1 MTRKILHID
10 LDAFFCSVE
19 ELKNPELVGKAFA
32 VGGQPGQRGV
42 VATCSYA
49 ARLFG
54 VHSAMPTGRAK
65 ALCPELLLVS
75 GHHSEYGEYSDR
87 VMAIFHEIS
96 PLVEEVSID
105 EAFVDISDLPQSAEL
120 IARQIQERIR
130 QEVNLPCSIGV
141 ATNKLVA
148 KIATDAGK
156 AEKKGKVAPRA
167 IKVVPPGTEA
177 SFLAP
182 LPVQAM
188 WGVGPKLAAHLNTL
202 GMNTIGDIANVSP
215 TDLHRWLGKSGEYL
229 AHAAQGID
237 NSVVSTSHG
246 MKSVSQETTYDADIN
261 DIVEIERTIRWLSE
275 KVARRLR
282 GKGISGSTVRIK
294 VRLSD
299 FSTFT
304 RQEHLEVPTNIES
317 VIRER
322 ALFLFYE
329 FWKPGQYI
337 RLLGVGV
344 SDLDEN
350 WHQMSLFEPQLE
362 REIRLH
368 QALDEIREKFGKT
381 MLQKGKI
388 RK

>member
-19 ELKNPELVGKAFA
+19 ELKNPELIGKPFA

-42 VATCSYA
+42 VASCSYA
-49 ARLFG
+49 ARKFG
-54 VHSAMPTGRAK
+54 VHSAMPTGLAK
-65 ALCPELLLVS
+65 ALCPDLLLVS
-75 GHHSEYGEYSDR
+75 GHHSEYSEYSDR

-120 IARQIQERIR
+120 IARQIQERVR
-130 QEVNLPCSIGV
+130 TEVNLPCSIGV

-148 KIATDAGK
+148 KVATDIGK
-156 AEKKGKVAPRA
+156 AEKKGIVAPRA

-188 WGVGPKLAAHLNTL
+188 WGVGPKLADHLKAL
-202 GMNTIGDIANVSP
+202 GMNTLGDVAAAST
-215 TDLHRWLGKSGEYL
+215 TDLHRWLGKTGEYL
-229 AHAAQGID
+229 ARAALGID
-237 NSVVSTSHG
+237 NSAVSTSHG
-246 MKSVSQETTYDADIN
+246 VKSVSQETTFEADIN
-261 DIVEIERTIRWLSE
+261 DIIELEHTIRWLSE

-282 GKGISGSTVRIK
+282 AKGINGQTIRIK

-317 VIRER
+317 VIRDH
-322 ALFLFYE
+322 ASQLFHT

-337 RLLGVGV
+337 RLIGVGV
-344 SDLDEN
+344 SDLEEN

-368 QALDEIREKFGKT
+368 QAVDEIREKFGKT
-381 MLQKGKI
+381 LLQKGKI

>member
-19 ELKNPELVGKAFA
+19 ELKNPDLVGKPFA

-42 VATCSYA
+42 VSSCSYA
-49 ARLFG
+49 ARQFG
-54 VHSAMPTGRAK
+54 VRSAMPTGKAK
-65 ALCPELLLVS
+65 SLCPQLILVP
-75 GHHSEYGEYSDR
+75 GHHSDYGEYSDK

-105 EAFVDISDLPQSAEL
+105 EAFVDISDLPESAEL
-120 IARQIQERIR
+120 IARRIQEKVR
-130 QEVNLPCSIGV
+130 QDINLPCSIGV
-141 ATNKLVA
+141 ASNKLVA

-156 AEKKGKVAPRA
+156 AEKKGNVAPRA

-177 SFLAP
+177 AFLAP

-188 WGVGPKLAAHLNTL
+188 WGVGPKTAAHLLAL
-202 GMNTIGDIANVSP
+202 GMNTIGDAARASP
-215 TDLHRWLGKSGEYL
+215 ADLKRWLGKSGEYL
-229 AHAAQGID
+229 SRAAQGID
-237 NSVVSTSHG
+237 NSPVSTSHG
-246 MKSVSQETTYDADIN
+246 LKSVSQETTFDADTS
-261 DIVEIERTIRWLSE
+261 DIREIEGTFRWLTE

-282 GKGISGSTVRIK
+282 QKGINGGTVRIK

-304 RQEHLEVPTNIES
+304 RQDHLDVPTNIES
-317 VIRER
+317 IILDH
-322 ALFLFYE
+322 ALRLFHA
-329 FWKPGQYI
+329 FWKPGQEI

-344 SDLDEN
+344 SDLDGS
-350 WHQMSLFEPQLE
+350 WRQMSLFEPQLE
-362 REIRLH
+362 KEVRLH
-368 QALDEIREKFGKT
+368 QAVDEIREKFGKT
-381 MLQKGKI
+381 MLQKGRI

>member
-1 MTRKILHID
+1 
-10 LDAFFCSVE
+10 
-19 ELKNPELVGKAFA
+19 
-32 VGGQPGQRGV
+32 
-42 VATCSYA
+42 
-49 ARLFG
+49 
-54 VHSAMPTGRAK
+54 MPTGRAK

-120 IARQIQERIR
+120 IARQIQERVR

-188 WGVGPKLAAHLNTL
+188 WGVGPKMAAHLNAL

-215 TDLHRWLGKSGEYL
+215 ADLHRWLGKSGEYL

-237 NSVVSTSHG
+237 NSAVSTSHG
-246 MKSVSQETTYDADIN
+246 IKSVSQETTYDADIN

-317 VIRER
+317 VIREK
-322 ALFLFYE
+322 ALFLFHE

-350 WHQMSLFEPQLE
+350 WHQMSLFEPQLGE
-362 REIRLH
+362 GNPP
-368 QALDEIREKFGKT
+368 APGC
-381 MLQKGKI
+381 G
-388 RK
+388 

>member
-19 ELKNPELVGKAFA
+19 ELKNPDLVGKAFA

-42 VATCSYA
+42 VASCSYA
-49 ARLFG
+49 ARQFG
-54 VHSAMPTGRAK
+54 VRSAMPTGRAK

-105 EAFVDISDLPQSAEL
+105 EAFVDISDLSQSAEL
-120 IARQIQERIR
+120 IARQIQERVR
-130 QEVNLPCSIGV
+130 TEVNLPCSIGV

-188 WGVGPKLAAHLNTL
+188 WGVGPKMAAHLNAL
-202 GMNTIGDIANVSP
+202 GMNTIGDIANVP
-215 TDLHRWLGKSGEYL
+215 AADLHRWLGKTGEYL
-229 AHAAQGID
+229 ARAAQGID
-237 NSVVSTSHG
+237 NSAVSTSHG
-246 MKSVSQETTYDADIN
+246 VKSVSQETTYDADIN
-261 DIVEIERTIRWLSE
+261 DIVEIENTLRWLAE

-282 GKGISGSTVRIK
+282 AKGISGGTVRIK

-304 RQEHLEVPTNIES
+304 RQEHLDVPTNIES
-317 VIRER
+317 IIIEK
-322 ALFLFYE
+322 ALYLFHS

-344 SDLDEN
+344 SDLDES

-368 QALDEIREKFGKT
+368 QAVDEIREKFGKT

>member
-19 ELKNPELVGKAFA
+19 ELKNPELVGRAFA

-42 VATCSYA
+42 VSSCSYA
-49 ARLFG
+49 ARQFG
-54 VHSAMPTGRAK
+54 VRSAMPTGRAK
-65 ALCPELLLVS
+65 ALCPELILVS

-120 IARQIQERIR
+120 IARQIQERVR

-141 ATNKLVA
+141 AANKLVA

-156 AEKKGKVAPRA
+156 AEKKGSVAPRA
-167 IKVVPPGTEA
+167 IKVVPLGTEA
-177 SFLAP
+177 AFLAP

-188 WGVGPKLAAHLNTL
+188 WGVGPKIAASLNAL
-202 GMNTIGDIANVSP
+202 GMNTLGDVAVASAP
-215 TDLHRWLGKSGEYL
+215 DLQRWLGKTGEYL
-229 AHAAQGID
+229 ARAAVGID
-237 NSVVSTSHG
+237 NSPVSTSHG
-246 MKSVSQETTYDADIN
+246 LKSVSQETTYDTDTN

-282 GKGISGSTVRIK
+282 EKGISGGTVRIK

-304 RQEHLEVPTNIES
+304 RQEHLDVATNIES
-317 VIRER
+317 VILEK
-322 ALFLFYE
+322 ALHLFHS
-329 FWKPGQYI
+329 FWKQGQHI

-350 WHQMSLFEPQLE
+350 WQQMNLFEPQLE

-368 QALDEIREKFGKT
+368 QAVDEIREKFGKT
-381 MLQKGKI
+381 LLQRGKI

>member
-1 MTRKILHID
+1 MPRKILHID

-32 VGGQPGQRGV
+32 VGGQPGHRGV
-42 VATCSYA
+42 VASCSYA
-49 ARLFG
+49 ARQFG
-54 VHSAMPTGRAK
+54 VRSAMPTGK
-65 ALCPELLLVS
+65 AILLCPELIFVS
-75 GHHSEYGEYSDR
+75 GHHSEYGDYSDR

-120 IARQIQERIR
+120 IARQIQERVR

-156 AEKKGKVAPRA
+156 VEKKGSMAPRA
-167 IKVVPPGTEA
+167 IKVVKPGMEA
-177 SFLAP
+177 EFLAP
-182 LPVQAM
+182 LPVNAM
-188 WGVGPKLAAHLNTL
+188 WGVGPKMAAHLNAL
-202 GMNTIGDIANVSP
+202 GLLTIGDVASTSP
-215 TDLHRWLGKSGEYL
+215 ADLRRWLGKTGDYL
-229 AHAAQGID
+229 ARASQGID
-237 NSVVSTSHG
+237 NAAVTTMHG
-246 MKSVSQETTYDADIN
+246 LKSVSQESTFGADTD
-261 DIVEIERTIRWLSE
+261 DIQEIERTIRWLSE

-282 GKGISGSTVRIK
+282 EKSIAGCTVRIK

-304 RQEHLEVPTNIES
+304 RQDHLEIPTNLES
-317 VIRER
+317 VILDK
-322 ALFLFYE
+322 ALHLFHT
-329 FWKPGQYI
+329 FWKPGQQI

-344 SDLDEN
+344 SDLDES

-362 REIRLH
+362 REIKLH
-368 QALDEIREKFGKT
+368 QALDELRGKFGKAI
-381 MLQKGKI
+381 LQKGKI